1 MRKTLGIGEDD
12 YRLLISNHHYY
23 VDKTLLIKDFLD
35 DGSKVTL
42 ITRPRRF
49 GKTLNMSMM
58 AEFLDITKD
67 SKEIFKNTNIMETD
81 KAEFMNEY
89 PVIFISF
96 KDIKGSNKDDLFKML
111 FSCLYSTFGK
121 YEYLFDEKKIKKTLA
136 RKIIGVYEILGQ
148 LGYPS
153 REDVSIINESLALL
167 CQVLYEYFG
176 KPVIMLIDEYDT
188 PFIEAHNYG
197 FYDEVHRPFSTLLS
211 TALKGN
217 SYLNKALLTGI
228 QRIAKENIFSGLN
241 NLSVYGVDKKPYG
254 QYFGLIESE
263 AKDLLAYYDLQL
275 TNEVKEM
282 YDGYRIGEH
291 EIYNPWSIS
300 KYANEKELTSYW
312 VNTAS
317 NTMIK
322 NLMNHSTKYFKDD
335 YETLIK
341 EGSMNVHTN
350 LETSY
355 FEEASDETLWALL
368 INSGYLTILEK
379 IDMDYYK
386 ICIPNDEVKKAFK
399 DLTAN
404 FLGINERFLN
414 RIEDSLRN
422 GDILNFIKNYKNI
435 LLENISYHDLVNENS
450 YHMLMNGL
458 CAYMYNTHKVVS
470 NLESGKGRCDI
481 ILYSLNKE
489 KYPNYILEFKYTKD
503 KEADLQKIA
512 NEAIHQIYQN
522 QYDAGMHGE
531 TYYLGLAHC
540 GKEVEVLYENKVLE

>member
-1 MRKTLGIGEDD
+1 MKKTLGIGEDD
-12 YRLLISNHHYY
+12 YRLLISNNHYY

-58 AEFLDITKD
+58 AEFLDMTKD

-96 KDIKGSNKDDLFKML
+96 KDVKGSKKNLVRML
-111 FSCLYSTFGK
+111 KKTIFEEYRRYYFIIEQLNELDKSTF
-121 YEYLFDEKKIKKTLA
+121 EFTIEELKKTMDEDL
-136 RKIIGVYEILGQ
+136 IGIN
-148 LGYPS
+148 
-153 REDVSIINESLALL
+153 DSIQLL
-167 CQVLYEYFG
+167 CQLLSDYYG
-176 KPVIMLIDEYDT
+176 KRVILLIDEYDT
-188 PFIEAHNYG
+188 PFMEAHNQGY
-197 FYDEVHRPFSTLLS
+197 YEDIHDALSTLLS

-241 NLSVYGVDKKPYG
+241 NLNVYGVDKKPYG

-540 GKEVEVLYENKVLE
+540 GKEVKVLYEKKVL

>member
-58 AEFLDITKD
+58 AEFLDMTKD

-96 KDIKGSNKDDLFKML
+96 KDVKGSKKNLVRMLKKTIFEEYRRYYFIIEQLNKLDK
-111 FSCLYSTFGK
+111 STF
-121 YEYLFDEKKIKKTLA
+121 EFTIEELKKTMDEDL
-136 RKIIGVYEILGQ
+136 IGIN
-148 LGYPS
+148 
-153 REDVSIINESLALL
+153 DSIQLL
-167 CQVLYEYFG
+167 CQLLSDYYG
-176 KPVIMLIDEYDT
+176 KRVILLIDEYDT
-188 PFIEAHNYG
+188 PFMEAHNQGY
-197 FYDEVHRPFSTLLS
+197 YEDIHDALSTLLS

-241 NLSVYGVDKKPYG
+241 NLNVYGVDKKPYG

-300 KYANEKELTSYW
+300 KYAKEKELTSYW

-404 FLGINERFLN
+404 FLGINESFLN

-435 LLENISYHDLVNENS
+435 LLENISYHNLVNENS

-503 KEADLQKIA
+503 READLQKIA

-540 GKEVEVLYENKVLE
+540 GKEVEVLYEKKCYNKWQKN